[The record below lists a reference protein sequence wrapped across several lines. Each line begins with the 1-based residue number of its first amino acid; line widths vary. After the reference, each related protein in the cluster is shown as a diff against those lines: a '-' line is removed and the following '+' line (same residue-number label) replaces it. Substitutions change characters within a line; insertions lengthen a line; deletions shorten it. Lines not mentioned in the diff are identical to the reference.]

1 MVGVIE
7 LPVRDH
13 VDEALEVGA
22 LELVMEYIAEIASA
36 ELVRLRHPLR
46 RCTRW

>member
-1 MVGVIE
+1 VAGVIE

-13 VDEALEVGA
+13 VDEAPEVAA

-36 ELVRLRHPLR
+36 ELVRLRHSLR